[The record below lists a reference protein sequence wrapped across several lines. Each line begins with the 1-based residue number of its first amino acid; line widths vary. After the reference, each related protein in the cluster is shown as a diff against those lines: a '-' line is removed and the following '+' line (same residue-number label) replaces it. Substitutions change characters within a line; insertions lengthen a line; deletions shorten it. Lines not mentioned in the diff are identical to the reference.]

1 MRNEADEE
9 TCAESFLLVFR
20 AQRQIQPRLAAYGHC
35 TAIFAIDCRHPGP
48 ERRGGGLTYTWVDPA
63 PHKLI
68 VDGGLGYAHEQRVL
82 GDNLSTA
89 TIGESGV
96 YTFAIAKNSQMSEDG
111 HFVFSLSDGDDWRYV
126 NILSIAA
133 KVTTV
138 FSLRASNTI
147 HYVNMRSSC
156 TQPLTCSQR
165 LRWWRSSA
173 TDTTDN
179 TDNTDTHCREP

>member
-1 MRNEADEE
+1 M
-9 TCAESFLLVFR
+9 
-20 AQRQIQPRLAAYGHC
+20 
-35 TAIFAIDCRHPGP
+35 
-48 ERRGGGLTYTWVDPA
+48 
-63 PHKLI
+63 
-68 VDGGLGYAHEQRVL
+68 DGGLGYAHEQRVV

-96 YTFAIAKNSQMSEDG
+96 YTFAIAENSQMSEDG

-147 HYVNMRSSC
+147 HYVNM
-156 TQPLTCSQR
+156 PLEGFT
-165 LRWWRSSA
+165 
-173 TDTTDN
+173 TTDVL
-179 TDNTDTHCREP
+179 TAIALVAKF